1 MAHYSK
7 VFLDGHKIGPNGL
20 DEGSVSVTVPAG
32 VVYTDVTNGGSTL
45 NVAILAEIRGETGDG
60 LGVVEKVGGT
70 STAVIAFLNHKAIAA
85 GTAANNKLL
94 SQFSEFGNLAAAAD
108 WKAHKD
114 ISLSGTLMYAGF
126 DRAGNCLGINS
137 SAATI
142 AALSGFVK
150 LVPIYPRA
158 VLIDNVQSA
167 GTLAAP
173 TASTA
178 AKVISITFRRAVKT
192 AVEGMDLKRF
202 YQYGT
207 DASNSDFAGTA
218 GKA

>member
-1 MAHYSK
+1 
-7 VFLDGHKIGPNGL
+7 
-20 DEGSVSVTVPAG
+20 
-32 VVYTDVTNGGSTL
+32 
-45 NVAILAEIRGETGDG
+45 
-60 LGVVEKVGGT
+60 
-70 STAVIAFLNHKAIAA
+70 LNHKAIAA
-85 GTAANNKLL
+85 GTVANDKLL
-94 SQFSEFGNLAAAAD
+94 SQFTEFGNLMAQAD
-108 WKAHKD
+108 WRAHKD
-114 ISLSGTLMYAGF
+114 ISLTATIMYAGF
-126 DRAGNCLGINS
+126 DRAGKCLGINA

-142 AALSGFVK
+142 AALPGFVK
-150 LVPIYPRA
+150 LVVVQPRP

-192 AVEGMDLKRF
+192 AIEGSDLKRF

-207 DASNSDFAGTA
+207 DSSNPDFAGTS

>member
-7 VFLDGHKIGPNGL
+7 VFLDGHKIGPNGAE
-20 DEGSVSVTVPAG
+20 EGSISVTIPAG
-32 VVYTDVTNGGSTL
+32 VVYTDVANGGSTL
-45 NVAILAEIRGETGDG
+45 NVAILAELRGETGDG
-60 LGVVEKVGGT
+60 LGVVEKVNGT
-70 STAVIAFLNHKAIAA
+70 STATVAYLNHKAIAS

-94 SQFSEFGNLAAAAD
+94 SQLSEFGNLTAASD

-114 ISLSGTLMYAGF
+114 ISLTATLMYAGF

-142 AALSGFVK
+142 AALTGFVK
-150 LVPIYPRA
+150 LVPIYPRP

-167 GTLAAP
+167 GTLASP

-178 AKVISITFRRAVKT
+178 AKVVSINFRRAAKT

-207 DASNSDFAGTA
+207 DASNPDFAGTA